1 MGMIKDIETYFIDGC
16 GRCSLFA
23 SEQCKAVRW
32 RKELT
37 FLRKII
43 SELGLEETVKWGV
56 PCYMYQGKNLFM
68 LSAFKHYCGIM
79 FFQGAL
85 LKDENKLLARPSEQT
100 QATRQLRY
108 TESKD
113 IIAQKET
120 IKSYILESIEIEK
133 SGVKA
138 IKSAPELPIPEEL
151 QAAFH
156 LDKGFEHAFEALT
169 PGRRRGYL
177 LFFNSAKQSATR
189 TNRIEK
195 YKATILL
202 GKGMND

>member
-1 MGMIKDIETYFIDGC
+1 MIKDIETYFVEGC

-23 SEQCKAVRW
+23 TDQCKAVRW
-32 RKELT
+32 NKELLL
-37 FLRKII
+37 LRGFIN
-43 SELGLEETVKWGV
+43 ELGLEETVKWGV

-85 LKDENKLLARPSEQT
+85 LRDEAQLLARPSEQT

-108 TESKD
+108 TNTED
-113 IIAQKET
+113 IVHQREL
-120 IKSYILESIEIEK
+120 IKSYILEAIDIEK
-133 SGVKA
+133 SGLKA
-138 IKSAPELPIPEEL
+138 AKTAPELPIPEEL
-151 QAAFH
+151 QAQFSADEAF
-156 LDKGFEHAFEALT
+156 KHAFEALT

-177 LFFNSAKQSATR
+177 LFFNGAKQAATR
-189 TNRIEK
+189 SSRIEK
-195 YKATILL
+195 YKTQIFQ